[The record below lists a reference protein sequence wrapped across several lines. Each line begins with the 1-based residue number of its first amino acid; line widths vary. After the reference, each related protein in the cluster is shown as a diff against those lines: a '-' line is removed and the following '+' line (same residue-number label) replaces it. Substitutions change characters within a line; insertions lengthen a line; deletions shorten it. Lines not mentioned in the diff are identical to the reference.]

1 MLGIYHLKEYG
12 RGLFAS
18 RLAAM
23 DLPSIVFL
31 GASLLFV
38 SAPALRFLHLKP
50 WHVAALA
57 TGTLAVFGQLE
68 TERVLYVAQRLSP
81 ALVSIGALMVLSAV
95 VSQSGL
101 LQRSFLLLIRD
112 PRPTAVSV
120 FNITFVMTCVVSAL
134 LSNDLAILMLTPSII
149 VYARTHFPD
158 NRPVLIALVFAVFTA
173 TGVAPLPTSN
183 PMNLIFVWQFDIPLP
198 DYVAAMGP
206 VSLLIWLISW
216 CTVRL
221 IFHKSL
227 QSRASQ
233 ESEHTPLSSFEKQLA
248 ILVVFQ
254 AAAYMAGSRIG
265 IPIWMIC
272 IIFACLALALSRR
285 HLSTRSLVS
294 TLDKDSLL
302 FLGFIHLFTAGLAN
316 SQISNI
322 LEQLYGSGSL
332 MVTALVS
339 ALGSAMINNHPMA
352 ALSLSALDQLDA
364 SHQQALAA
372 LIGGDIGPRLLVTG
386 SLAGVLWMSCLQAN
400 NVKVSHY
407 DFLRVGLATAL
418 PPIVAGT
425 LLLGWL

>member
-1 MLGIYHLKEYG
+1 
-12 RGLFAS
+12 
-18 RLAAM
+18 M

-31 GASLLFV
+31 GASLLFI

-68 TERVLYVAQRLSP
+68 IGRVLYVAERLSP
-81 ALVSIGALMVLSAV
+81 ALVSIAALMVLSAV

-101 LQRSFLLLIRD
+101 LQRSFLLLIRES
-112 PRPTAVSV
+112 RPSAVSV
-120 FNITFVMTCVVSAL
+120 FNLTFFMTCIVSAL

-183 PMNLIFVWQFDIPLP
+183 PMNLIFVWQFEIPLQ

-216 CTVRL
+216 GTVRL

-227 QSRASQ
+227 QSRASC
-233 ESEHTPLSSFEKQLA
+233 ESEHTPLSRFDKQLA
-248 ILVVFQ
+248 VLVICQ
-254 AAAYMAGSRIG
+254 AVAYMAGNRVG
-265 IPIWMIC
+265 IPIWLVC
-272 IIFACLALALSRR
+272 IIFACLALILSRR
-285 HLSTRSLVS
+285 HLPVRNLV
-294 TLDKDSLL
+294 TTIDKDSIL
-302 FLGFIHLFTAGLAN
+302 FLGFIHLFTAGLGN
-316 SQISNI
+316 SQVSNI
-322 LEQLYGSGSL
+322 LEYLYGSGSL
-332 MVTALVS
+332 LVMALVS

-352 ALSLSALDQLDA
+352 ALSLSALDQLGA
-364 SHQQALAA
+364 SQQQALAV

-386 SLAGVLWMSCLQAN
+386 SLAGVLWMSSLQAN

-407 DFLRVGLATAL
+407 DFLRVGLATAI
-418 PPIVAGT
+418 PPIIAGT